1 MASSIKLEAIIICN
15 YASPCDAIYYIV
27 ALKVC
32 VWCTK
37 VLWAR
42 GMQAEYMFVYSIH
55 HQDLVSQWIM
65 LQQCRPYDLKG
76 IESDSHSSIHT
87 MLVLVIINV
96 MMNLKPFG
104 PLVLIYV
111 ETNWPGSCFTMAILK
126 CRSLVLIVVIT
137 IINESQVM

>member
-1 MASSIKLEAIIICN
+1 
-15 YASPCDAIYYIV
+15 
-27 ALKVC
+27 
-32 VWCTK
+32 
-37 VLWAR
+37 
-42 GMQAEYMFVYSIH
+42 
-55 HQDLVSQWIM
+55 M